1 MFKYPK
7 NPKNIKKIKMR
18 KLLIIFL
25 ISVSFEYHLRFLQN
39 SKPTKKLFKGIEN
52 IEALSDTAKSIGG
65 FWQSLTGAFKTTSS
79 KTIKKFADGK
89 GFSHF
94 MGNFDVRVN
103 IGVNEKYYDKYFES
117 KMELLKVPFNKKE
130 LFIDA
135 VQDAKMMDKHIWTN
149 MDLVFN
155 PSGKEIGTVK
165 GVSLMVNKRKNK
177 KFDVIITDMNAR
189 FKVAP
194 DIFLEETNKSIA
206 GGIFEGQKQRLITK
220 PKSLSE
226 QELKALLDMYK
237 LLSFKILCDVF
248 GIEVSLPNF

>member
-1 MFKYPK
+1 MK
-7 NPKNIKKIKMR
+7 

-25 ISVSFEYHLRFLQN
+25 ISLSLQSHLRFLQN
-39 SKPTKKLFKGIEN
+39 PKETKKLFKGIEN
-52 IEALSDTAKSIGG
+52 IETLTDTAKSIGG
-65 FWQSLTGAFKTTSS
+65 FWKSLTGAFKTTSS
-79 KTIKKFADGK
+79 TTIKKFANGK

-103 IGVNEKYYDKYFES
+103 IGVNERYYDKYFES
-117 KMELLKVPFNKKE
+117 KMGLLKVPLSKKE
-130 LFIDA
+130 QFIEA
-135 VQDAKMMDKHIWTN
+135 VQDAKFMDKHIWTN

-155 PSGKEIGTVK
+155 PSGNEIGTVK
-165 GVSLMVNKRKNK
+165 GVSLMINRPKDK
-177 KFDVIITDMNAR
+177 KYDIIITDMNAR

-194 DIFLEETNKSIA
+194 DIFIEETNKSIA
-206 GGIFEGQKQRLITK
+206 GGIFEGQNQRLITK

-226 QELKALLDMYK
+226 KELKALLDMYK

>member
-1 MFKYPK
+1 
-7 NPKNIKKIKMR
+7 MR

-25 ISVSFEYHLRFLQN
+25 ISVSLEYHLRFN
-39 SKPTKKLFKGIEN
+39 KFDANKIFKGIEN
-52 IEALSDTAKSIGG
+52 IETLSDTAKSIGG
-65 FWQSLTGAFKTTSS
+65 FWQSLTGAFKTKNSH
-79 KTIKKFADGK
+79 TIKKYANGK

-103 IGVNEKYYDKYFES
+103 LGVVEKYYDKYFES
-117 KMELLKVPFNKKE
+117 KMLLLGVPSNKKDM
-130 LFIDA
+130 FIDA